1 MASTIRKQVAS
12 LTNAL
17 GPIKALQPS
26 GPAKRKH
33 HRCNPLQFLFQAV
46 AGKLEDGNL
55 KAAIR
60 ILVSDETYAAPSTNG
75 LAKLLLKHPPA
86 TVDAD
91 TLPVPQSDSGLS
103 VAESDVRKAIMS
115 FPAGSCAGPDGLRPQ
130 HLKDMV
136 NCQEKGP
143 DLLIALTGFI
153 NMVSVS

>member
-1 MASTIRKQVAS
+1 
-12 LTNAL
+12 
-17 GPIKALQPS
+17 
-26 GPAKRKH
+26 
-33 HRCNPLQFLFQAV
+33 V

-60 ILVSDETYAAPSTNG
+60 ILVSDKTYAAPSADG

-130 HLKDMV
+130 HLKGMV

-143 DLLIALTGFI
+143 DLLTALTGFV
-153 NMVSVS
+153 NMVLSASCPREVTLYFFGGRLIALEKKSGGLDPLQ

>member
-1 MASTIRKQVAS
+1 MA
-12 LTNAL
+12 
-17 GPIKALQPS
+17 GE
-26 GPAKRKH
+26 
-33 HRCNPLQFLFQAV
+33 
-46 AGKLEDGNL
+46 LEDGNL

-60 ILVSDETYAAPSTNG
+60 ILVSDETYAAPSADG

-115 FPAGSCAGPDGLRPQ
+115 FPAGSCAGPDNLRPR

-136 NCQEKGP
+136 NCQKKGP
-143 DLLIALTGFI
+143 DLLTALTGFV
-153 NMVSVS
+153 NMVLSASCPRKVTPYFFGGRLIALEKKSEGD